1 MQLLG
6 IHEKGEILTVSGKS
20 KIKAAQY
27 ASRIARSIAGKS
39 VYRKKLPGE
48 FGGAMVYVTPR
59 SDIRIL
65 APGFNRTASDLLQ
78 VASLY
83 VEKGDCVWDIGS
95 NLGIFS
101 FCAAWKAGPEGSV
114 HTLEADPFFAELQN
128 RTVRKLPGGY
138 APVIPLCAA
147 VSDKTQIL
155 DLSIP
160 QKGCSRNHLAVV
172 EGNDAGESEARKQV
186 VSVTAD
192 FLLQY
197 WPKPDFVKV
206 DIEGAEILF
215 LLGATK
221 LLKDVRPQM
230 YIEVSQSNSELTTQI
245 LSSLNYNFFTIS
257 SSGSEQPIERLS
269 FNSIARSAERP

>member
-1 MQLLG
+1 
-6 IHEKGEILTVSGKS
+6 
-20 KIKAAQY
+20 
-27 ASRIARSIAGKS
+27 
-39 VYRKKLPGE
+39 
-48 FGGAMVYVTPR
+48 
-59 SDIRIL
+59 
-65 APGFNRTASDLLQ
+65 
-78 VASLY
+78 
-83 VEKGDCVWDIGS
+83 
-95 NLGIFS
+95 
-101 FCAAWKAGPEGSV
+101 
-114 HTLEADPFFAELQN
+114 
-128 RTVRKLPGGY
+128 
-138 APVIPLCAA
+138 
-147 VSDKTQIL
+147 
-155 DLSIP
+155 
-160 QKGCSRNHLAVV
+160 LAVV

-230 YIEVSQSNSELTTQI
+230 YIEVSQSNSELATQI